1 MLGMALLA
9 LSPPAYARFD
19 LPPVVDEYRVLAD
32 TWEVQVA
39 DDKPMQDGLSLV
51 VRHNDKS
58 YTWPIAFR
66 YVSDAFSE
74 GKVDDDA
81 EAEKLVL
88 QHIRITQGDKD
99 KGPLV
104 IKIAAWKKG
113 GKLFVRSFKVFD
125 VDQSF
130 RIAKKF
136 GSPMLNMDAI
146 EIQKIDLKKYR
157 KKITEVTDK
166 DWTLV
171 EQR

>member
-1 MLGMALLA
+1 MALLA

-58 YTWPIAFR
+58 YTWPIEFR

-81 EAEKLVL
+81 EAEKMVL
-88 QHIRITQGDKD
+88 QHIRITQADKD

-130 RIAKKF
+130 RIARKF